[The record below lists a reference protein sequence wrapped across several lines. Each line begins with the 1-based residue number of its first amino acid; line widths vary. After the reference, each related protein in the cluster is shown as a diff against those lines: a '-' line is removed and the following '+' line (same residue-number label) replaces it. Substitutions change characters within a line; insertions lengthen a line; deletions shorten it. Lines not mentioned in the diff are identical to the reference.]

1 MKQFRVLIVDDEQRI
16 LDFLRVKLK
25 SSGYEVLIA
34 ANGAAALEQVHAQEP
49 DMVVLDVLMPGINGL
64 DILKEIRAFSAIPV
78 IMLSAKG
85 ENVDRVKGL
94 QMGADDYL
102 AKPFSPDELVARI
115 EAIRR
120 RLTSSDKRKT
130 YDTLSL
136 GDMTI
141 DFNKRTVSV
150 NNKEVYL
157 SRIEWLLLIELAH
170 NAGNVM
176 LYGDL
181 LTRVWGPEFRDDIQ
195 ILRTWISR
203 LRNKIEND
211 PGNPELIRT
220 IPKTG
225 YIIDRLHD

>member
-1 MKQFRVLIVDDEQRI
+1 MVI
-16 LDFLRVKLK
+16 LD
-25 SSGYEVLIA
+25 I
-34 ANGAAALEQVHAQEP
+34 
-49 DMVVLDVLMPGINGL
+49 LMPGISGL
-64 DILKEIRAFSAIPV
+64 DILKEIRAFSSTPV

-115 EAIRR
+115 EAVRR
-120 RLTSSDKRKT
+120 RLEPSDKRKM
-130 YDTLSL
+130 YDTLPL
-136 GDMTI
+136 GDVTI
-141 DFNKRTVSV
+141 DFNKRIVCV
-150 NNKEVYL
+150 KDEEIHL

-176 LYGDL
+176 LYSDL

-203 LRNKIEND
+203 LRSKIES
-211 PGNPELIRT
+211 NPNNPTLIRT

-225 YIIDRLHD
+225 YIVDHPFN

>member
-1 MKQFRVLIVDDEQRI
+1 MKQFRVLIVDDERRI

-25 SSGYEVLIA
+25 NSGYEVLTA
-34 ANGAAALEQVHAQEP
+34 ANGTEALEQVHAQEP
-49 DMVVLDVLMPGINGL
+49 DMVILDILMPGISGL
-64 DILKEIRAFSAIPV
+64 DILKEIRAFSSIPV

-94 QMGADDYL
+94 HMGADDYL
-102 AKPFSPDELVARI
+102 AKPFSPDELIARI

-120 RLTSSDKRKT
+120 RLEPSDKRKT
-130 YDTLSL
+130 YSTLSL
-136 GDMTI
+136 GDVTI
-141 DFNKRTVSV
+141 DFNKRTVFV
-150 NNKEVYL
+150 KDEEIHL

-176 LYGDL
+176 LYSDL

-203 LRNKIEND
+203 LRSKIESD
-211 PGNPELIRT
+211 PTKPTLIRT

-225 YIIDRLHD
+225 YIVDHPFN

>member
-34 ANGAAALEQVHAQEP
+34 ASGAAALEQVHAQEP